1 MKSKL
6 PRALNVL
13 SFSEIFRVSAWKHL
27 DKWRVSQDFFIVG
40 SEACSSYSVRTKHS
54 SVWCSLSKAGLFSVY
69 TDVHGLHF
77 SVVLDSHALKICV
90 MV

>member
-27 DKWRVSQDFFIVG
+27 DKWRVSKTFSSLVLKPAVPTPYVQNIVLFGIVYRKQDCSLFIQMFM
-40 SEACSSYSVRTKHS
+40 ACT
-54 SVWCSLSKAGLFSVY
+54 SVWY
-69 TDVHGLHF
+69 WT
-77 SVVLDSHALKICV
+77 VVP
-90 MV
+90 